1 MIIYY
6 IYNKQKDSVYLVFQ
20 NLDYVIQSGAR
31 RQENRWDPL
40 QNDQIVPESKET
52 QKRLFDDSMFK
63 LEFGSKDKSAAE
75 DAKPR
80 IVQLYNRNEDT
91 WADSYTAN
99 QKLRA
104 IFRVSAFIKFYK
116 RNK

>member
-1 MIIYY
+1 M
-6 IYNKQKDSVYLVFQ
+6 
-20 NLDYVIQSGAR
+20 DYVIQSGAR

-40 QNDQIVPESKET
+40 KNDQIVPETKEV

-63 LEFGSKDKSAAE
+63 LEFGNKDKSAAE

-104 IFRVSAFIKFYK
+104 LFRVIAFIIFCSRK
-116 RNK
+116 